1 MDPVLSQN
9 ILLGAFLLF
18 LSIFASKFT
27 DRIGIPGL
35 LIFLGIGMLV
45 GSDGFNWI
53 YLDDPKVAQ
62 TVGVFALMYI
72 LFSGGLDTDYKKIRP
87 VIGSSLVLATLG
99 VLLSAG
105 LLGLFAK
112 WLLGFSWLESM
123 LVGAI
128 VSSTDAAAVFSVLR
142 TRHIALKYRLQ
153 ELIEFES
160 GTNDPMAIFL
170 TIGLITLIMEPTAG
184 LGQLGIL
191 FMKQMVFGAL
201 AGYLFGLAISW
212 ILNQIEL
219 EYDGLYTVLTLAL
232 VALSFAI
239 TDLLGGSG
247 FLAVYLVGLIVG
259 NRNIVHKKSL
269 MNFFDGIS
277 WLMQITMFLVLG
289 LLVFPNQLIP
299 FAAQGVALAFFLMFV
314 ARPVSVYVGLIKSPF
329 SSRAK
334 AFVSWVGLR
343 GAVPIILATFPL
355 VAGVP
360 NADAIFH
367 LIFFVVIL
375 SVAAQSTTIP
385 PAAKLFHVFMPM
397 KKRVKYPI
405 EFDASVDT
413 KSMLKEV
420 ELPDDSPHIGKQII
434 DLSLPPQTLIVLI
447 NRNGKFVVPNG
458 ITRFETGD
466 KLLVLGDRTAVDEL
480 RILFGAQQS
489 DIQNP

>member
-1 MDPVLSQN
+1 MDPVLSQT

-45 GSDGFNWI
+45 GSDGLNWV

-72 LFSGGLDTDYKKIRP
+72 LFSGGLDTDYQKIKP
-87 VIGSSLVLATLG
+87 VIGPALVLSTLG
-99 VLLSAG
+99 VVLSAG

-112 WLLGFSWLESM
+112 WLLGFGWLEAM

-142 TRHIALKYRLQ
+142 TRNIALKYRLQ

-170 TIGLITLIMEPTAG
+170 TIGLITLITEPAAG
-184 LGQLGIL
+184 VGSLGLIFLQ
-191 FMKQMVFGAL
+191 QMVFGAA
-201 AGYLFGLAISW
+201 AGYLFGLGIAW
-212 ILNQIEL
+212 ILNHIEL
-219 EYDGLYTVLTLAL
+219 EYDGLYTVLTFSL
-232 VALSFAI
+232 VALAFAA
-239 TDLLGGSG
+239 TDLMGGSG
-247 FLAVYLVGLIVG
+247 FLAVYLVGLVLG

-269 MNFFDGIS
+269 MNFFDGVS

-299 FAAQGVALAFFLMFV
+299 YAIYGIALAVFLMLV
-314 ARPVSVYVGLIKSPF
+314 ARPVSVYLGLARSPLN
-329 SSRAK
+329 RGAK

-343 GAVPIILATFPL
+343 GAVPIILSTFPL
-355 VAGVP
+355 VAGVR

-385 PAAKLFHVFMPM
+385 PAAKLFHVFLPM
-397 KKRVKYPI
+397 KKRVRYPI

-413 KSMLKEV
+413 RSMLKEV

-434 DLSLPPQTLIVLI
+434 DLSLPPRTLIVLI

-466 KLLVLGDRTAVDEL
+466 KLLVLGDRSAVHAL
-480 RILFGAQQS
+480 RTLFGAQQS
-489 DIQNP
+489 DDGA